1 MNRNLIRA
9 LLFAWQYPEFRAGLQ
24 RAVDLDEVSA
34 LLAALSTETGDHEQ
48 ERRAVDL
55 VRSALD
61 SAEVREALL
70 LLVESDRIRREIVA
84 AVAEELAD
92 RPALVI
98 TIAAAL
104 DDPVV
109 RADLRATLETPRLR
123 GLLLRVAEDGV
134 RRRRLALLAEVI
146 VLLARH
152 RTARRLVRRLH
163 QHGVLRALREQPGPS
178 ATAGGTAPA
187 ASRPPDTAPEQ
198 PS

>member
-9 LLFAWQYPEFRAGLQ
+9 LLFAWQYPEFRTGLQ

-48 ERRAVDL
+48 ERRTVDL
-55 VRSALD
+55 LRSALD
-61 SAEVREALL
+61 APEVREALL
-70 LLVESDRIRREIVA
+70 LLVETDRIRREIVA
-84 AVAEELAD
+84 ALAEELAD
-92 RPALVI
+92 RPSLVV

-104 DDPVV
+104 DDPLV
-109 RADLRATLETPRLR
+109 RADLRDTLETPRLR
-123 GLLLRVAEDGV
+123 GLLLRAAEDGA
-134 RRRRLALLAEVI
+134 RRRRLALLAEVV

-163 QHGVLRALREQPGPS
+163 HHGVLRALREQPGPS
-178 ATAGGTAPA
+178 GTAGGTAPA
-187 ASRPPDTAPEQ
+187 ANRPAAAAPDQ